1 MEIYNRWGQLVFET
15 TSLDG
20 AGWDG
25 KFNGTEQPEGVFVY
39 SIDAKFKDGQKEH
52 HNGNVTLL
60 R

>member
-39 SIDAKFKDGQKEH
+39 SIDAKFKDGQKSIIMKCNTAE
-52 HNGNVTLL
+52 
-60 R
+60 